1 MSMLSKFDLFRRTIG
16 NVEDNELANILL
28 ASVHYNIK
36 GDLKNEVSEEVIKR
50 LSVVDNITK
59 SKINNYLD
67 ECTTNDL
74 DDVIQVYCNLKS
86 KSRDIDFNLDND
98 TIKKLIVNLLE
109 IEENETVVDLGSGE
123 GFIFKTIYDELKHKK
138 FEALGIEINSK
149 TCENSKIFLDL
160 LNIKNTIIDVDY
172 QYLINC
178 TYDKGYTFPPL
189 GVKKNSILDDMH
201 DEGRFKKTTSYE
213 WFFVD
218 YLIYHMKDNSKFIAL
233 LPDGCLFRHTDDTYR
248 KYLIE
253 NNLIEGIISLPSQI
267 STYTGIKL
275 SLVIFSKNN
284 NEIKL
289 IDATNYKLEDSKKV
303 SNINY
308 KEITKLYKSKKVFT
322 VSYDDLGS
330 EDVLTVNRFL
340 VNDIE
345 VKCSQ
350 KLEDLVEIRQG
361 SQYTMAN
368 FNNSIVEVDT
378 KYKILTSNDINKG
391 QVRWDY
397 LINIEPDEKLLK
409 HKLQKN
415 DIVMTAKSS
424 TVKIVIFEE
433 KMENNIIVTGGMFI
447 IRPCIDKINPLF
459 LKMFLESNKGQ
470 EILKRIQKGSIIPV
484 IRKNDLMSIEVS
496 CPNIDIQDKLTLDYK
511 DKIML
516 HNELINKLEIL
527 KNQISSYYESI
538 EDEL

>member
-1 MSMLSKFDLFRRTIG
+1 MSMLSEFDLVRRTIG
-16 NVEDNELANILL
+16 NIEDNELANILL
-28 ASVHYNIK
+28 ASLHYKIN
-36 GDLKNEVSEEVIKR
+36 GDLKNEVSGEVIKR
-50 LSVVDNITK
+50 LNVVDDMTK
-59 SKINNYLD
+59 SKINKYLD
-67 ECTTNDL
+67 SYTTNFL

-86 KSRDIDFNLDND
+86 KSRDTDFNLDND

-123 GFIFKTIYDELKHKK
+123 GFLFKTIQDELNSTK
-138 FEALGIEINSK
+138 FKAFGIEINSK
-149 TCENSKIFLDL
+149 ICENSKILLDL
-160 LNIKNTIIDVDY
+160 LNIKNEILDGDF
-172 QYLINC
+172 QYWENC
-178 TYDKGYTFPPL
+178 PYDKGYTFPPL
-189 GVKKNSILDDMH
+189 GAKKNFLSEDMH
-201 DEGRFKKTTSYE
+201 EEGRFKKTTSYE

-218 YLIYHMKDNSKFIAL
+218 YLIYHMKEHSKFIAL

-284 NEIKL
+284 NNIKL
-289 IDATNYKLEDSKKV
+289 IDGTNYKLEDSKKV
-303 SNINY
+303 NNINY
-308 KEITKLYKSKKVFT
+308 KEIIKLYNSKDAFIVL
-322 VSYDDLGS
+322 YDDLGS

-345 VKCSQ
+345 VKCSK
-350 KLEDLVEIRQG
+350 KLDDLVEIRQG
-361 SQYTMAN
+361 SQYTIAN
-368 FNNSIVEVDT
+368 FRNSIVEVDT

-391 QVRWDY
+391 QVKWDY
-397 LINIEPDEKLLK
+397 LINIETDEKLLK

-424 TVKIVIFEE
+424 TVKIVIIEE
-433 KMENNIIVTGGMFI
+433 EMESNIIVTGGMFI
-447 IRPCIDKINPLF
+447 IRPTIDKINPLF

-470 EILKRIQKGSIIPV
+470 EILKRIQKGTMIPV

-496 CPNIDIQDKLTLDYK
+496 CPNIDIQNKLTLDYK
-511 DKIML
+511 DKIMM
-516 HNELINKLEIL
+516 HNELVNKLEIL
-527 KNQISSYYESI
+527 ENQISSYYESI
-538 EDEL
+538 ENEL